1 MKVVVNGIIM
11 LIFKEELKMNFRF
24 RNNNLSFINYILAS
38 IQEKYDLDFEVIDI
52 RIVAKNKD
60 DKQVDFVDKFGDTP
74 IIYFNEG
81 STFETDYEFEKFEL
95 VEAGLTFF
103 FKQGWDIAFS
113 ASKEEEDGEKNGQ

>member
-81 STFETDYEFEKFEL
+81 STFETDYELEKFEL